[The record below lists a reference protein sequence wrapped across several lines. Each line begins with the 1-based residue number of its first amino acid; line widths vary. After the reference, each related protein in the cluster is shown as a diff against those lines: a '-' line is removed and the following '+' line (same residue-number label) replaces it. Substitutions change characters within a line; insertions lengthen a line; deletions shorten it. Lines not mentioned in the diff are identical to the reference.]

1 MSEERVEESLIAE
14 KLPQWSYDAAADGG
28 AIQREM
34 STDDFATALALVNRI
49 GTLAEEAN
57 HHPDLELGW
66 GRVGV
71 RLCSHDVGGVT
82 QRDVD
87 LAQQIDA
94 LAS

>member
-14 KLPQWSYDAAADGG
+14 KLPQWSYDATAAGG
-28 AIQREM
+28 TIHREV
-34 STDDFATALALVNRI
+34 STDDFATALELVNRI
-49 GTLAEEAN
+49 GALAEEAN

-82 QRDVD
+82 QRDID
-87 LAQQIDA
+87 LAQRIDA
-94 LAS
+94 LGS